1 MQDQQQQQQSWTN
14 AVLGSILIPRMNG
27 TTRTMTIDDDVD
39 DDEDASASINAIDA
53 LVGKFR
59 FI

>member
-1 MQDQQQQQQSWTN
+1 MQDQQQQSWTN
-14 AVLGSILIPRMNG
+14 SVLGSILIPRMNG